1 MEPSAMAKGNAK
13 EGNVWAIRFGS
24 FGVPLA
30 HAAGQNVVTV
40 LGLRFLTD
48 NTGMAAGTAGLIFA
62 LVKIY
67 DGLLDP
73 AVGAWSDN
81 ARTRW
86 GRRLPFLALG
96 GIAMPLGL
104 AMLFG
109 VPDFASVVWTQVF
122 VTVALALHASGYT
135 LLTIPG
141 FAMLVES
148 SSDPHERT
156 RLMAWR
162 TYGTA
167 VGTLL
172 GSTMPAW
179 LLVRFGAGREGHM
192 VVALV
197 VGAVVLATTLL
208 ALRLLALAP
217 RTVPPEGSARKY
229 NLGRQARLAWA
240 NRPFRV
246 LAIAHIFLLF
256 GASIGSAAMAYFSRY
271 VLQAGDG
278 VLGNYFMASTTAMV
292 LSMPVWVR
300 LSARVGKKACYIAAM
315 AGFGLAHLSWAL
327 AGAGEPVAGVVVRAV
342 FSGFSGGGMILCA
355 YALLSDA
362 VRYDYVQSGQRRE
375 GAFAGFT
382 TLFDKLSGATAV
394 AAMGGFLSLM
404 GYVSSSKGEAVA
416 QSGSA
421 VLAVMLCVAVVPALA
436 MLAAI
441 LTMLRYDL
449 DPAHVVAAEAAL
461 EGQ

>member
-1 MEPSAMAKGNAK
+1 METRMAQPGI
-13 EGNVWAIRFGS
+13 WAIRSGS
-24 FGVPLA
+24 FCIPVA

-48 NTGMAAGTAGLIFA
+48 NTGLAAGTAGLIFA

-67 DGLLDP
+67 DGFLDP

-96 GIAMPLGL
+96 GVAMPLGL

-109 VPDFASVVWTQVF
+109 VPDLGSVVWTQVF

-141 FAMLVES
+141 LAMLVES
-148 SSDPHERT
+148 SSDPQERT

-179 LLVRFGAGREGHM
+179 LLVRFGAGRDGHM
-192 VVALV
+192 IVALV

-208 ALRLLALAP
+208 ALRLMTHAP
-217 RTVPPEGSARKY
+217 RTVPPEGSARGY
-229 NLGRQARLAWA
+229 NLVRQARLAWA
-240 NRPFRV
+240 NRPFRI
-246 LAIAHIFLLF
+246 LATAHIFLLF

-271 VLQAGDG
+271 VLEAGDG
-278 VLGNYFMASTTAMV
+278 VLGNYFMASTAAMV

-300 LSARVGKKACYIAAM
+300 LSARAGKKACYIAAM
-315 AGFGLAHLSWAL
+315 AGFGLAHLSWLL
-327 AGAGEPVAGVVVRAV
+327 AGAGEPVAGVLVRAV

-382 TLFDKLSGATAV
+382 TLFDKLSAAAAV
-394 AAMGGFLSLM
+394 AAMGGFLSAM
-404 GYVSSSKGEAVA
+404 GYVSSSGAAAVV
-416 QSGSA
+416 QSDSA

-436 MLAAI
+436 MGAAI
-441 LTMLRYDL
+441 LVMLRYDL
-449 DPAHVVAAEAAL
+449 DPADVVAAEAAL
-461 EGQ
+461 EGK

>member
-1 MEPSAMAKGNAK
+1 METRMAQPGI
-13 EGNVWAIRFGS
+13 WAIRSGS
-24 FGVPLA
+24 FCIPVA

-48 NTGMAAGTAGLIFA
+48 NTGLAAGTAGLIFA

-67 DGLLDP
+67 DGFLDP

-109 VPDFASVVWTQVF
+109 VPDLGSVVWTQVF

-141 FAMLVES
+141 LAMLVES

-179 LLVRFGAGREGHM
+179 LLVRFGAGRDGHM
-192 VVALV
+192 IVALV
-197 VGAVVLATTLL
+197 VGAVVLAT
-208 ALRLLALAP
+208 
-217 RTVPPEGSARKY
+217 
-229 NLGRQARLAWA
+229 
-240 NRPFRV
+240 
-246 LAIAHIFLLF
+246 AHIFLLF

-271 VLQAGDG
+271 VLEAGDG
-278 VLGNYFMASTTAMV
+278 VLGNYFMASTAAMV

-300 LSARVGKKACYIAAM
+300 LSARAGKKACYIAAM
-315 AGFGLAHLSWAL
+315 AGFGLAHLSWLL
-327 AGAGEPVAGVVVRAV
+327 AGAGEPVAGVLVRAV

-382 TLFDKLSGATAV
+382 TLFDKLSAAAAV
-394 AAMGGFLSLM
+394 AAMGGFLSAM
-404 GYVSSSKGEAVA
+404 GYVSSSGAAAVV
-416 QSGSA
+416 QSDSA

-436 MLAAI
+436 MGAAI
-441 LTMLRYDL
+441 LVMLRYDL
-449 DPAHVVAAEAAL
+449 DPADVVAAEAAL
-461 EGQ
+461 EGK

>member
-1 MEPSAMAKGNAK
+1 METRMAQPGI
-13 EGNVWAIRFGS
+13 WAIRSGS
-24 FGVPLA
+24 FCIPVA

-48 NTGMAAGTAGLIFA
+48 NTGLAAGTAGLIFA

-67 DGLLDP
+67 DGFLDP

-109 VPDFASVVWTQVF
+109 VPDLGSVVWTQVF

-141 FAMLVES
+141 LAMLVES
-148 SSDPHERT
+148 SSDPQERT

-179 LLVRFGAGREGHM
+179 LLVRFGAGRDGHM
-192 VVALV
+192 IVALV
-197 VGAVVLATTLL
+197 VGAVVLAT
-208 ALRLLALAP
+208 
-217 RTVPPEGSARKY
+217 
-229 NLGRQARLAWA
+229 
-240 NRPFRV
+240 
-246 LAIAHIFLLF
+246 AHIFLLF

-271 VLQAGDG
+271 VLEAGDG
-278 VLGNYFMASTTAMV
+278 ALGNYFMASTAAMV

-300 LSARVGKKACYIAAM
+300 LSARAGKKACYIAAM
-315 AGFGLAHLSWAL
+315 AGFGLAHLSWLL
-327 AGAGEPVAGVVVRAV
+327 AGAGEPVAGVLVRAV

-382 TLFDKLSGATAV
+382 TLFDKLSAAAAV
-394 AAMGGFLSLM
+394 AAMGGFLSAM
-404 GYVSSSKGEAVA
+404 GYVSSSGAAAVV
-416 QSGSA
+416 QSDSA

-436 MLAAI
+436 MGAAI
-441 LTMLRYDL
+441 LVMLRYDL
-449 DPAHVVAAEAAL
+449 DPADLVAAEVAL
-461 EGQ
+461 EGK

>member
-1 MEPSAMAKGNAK
+1 MAQPGI
-13 EGNVWAIRFGS
+13 WAIRSGS
-24 FGVPLA
+24 FCIPVA

-48 NTGMAAGTAGLIFA
+48 NTGLAAGTAGLIFA

-67 DGLLDP
+67 DGFLDP

-96 GIAMPLGL
+96 GVAMPLGL
-104 AMLFG
+104 
-109 VPDFASVVWTQVF
+109 
-122 VTVALALHASGYT
+122 
-135 LLTIPG
+135 
-141 FAMLVES
+141 AMLVES
-148 SSDPHERT
+148 SSDPQERT

-179 LLVRFGAGREGHM
+179 LLVRFGAGRDGHM
-192 VVALV
+192 IVALV

-208 ALRLLALAP
+208 ALRLMAHAP
-217 RTVPPEGSARKY
+217 RTVPPEGSAHGY
-229 NLGRQARLAWA
+229 NLVRQARLAWA
-240 NRPFRV
+240 NRPFRI
-246 LAIAHIFLLF
+246 LATAHIFLLF

-271 VLQAGDG
+271 VLEAGDG
-278 VLGNYFMASTTAMV
+278 ALGNYFMASTAAMV

-300 LSARVGKKACYIAAM
+300 LSARAGKKACYIAAM
-315 AGFGLAHLSWAL
+315 AGFGLAHLSWLL
-327 AGAGEPVAGVVVRAV
+327 AGAGEPVAGVLVRAV

-382 TLFDKLSGATAV
+382 TLFDKLSAAAAV
-394 AAMGGFLSLM
+394 AAMGGFLSAM
-404 GYVSSSKGEAVA
+404 GYVSSSGAAAVV
-416 QSGSA
+416 QSDSA

-436 MLAAI
+436 MGAAI
-441 LTMLRYDL
+441 LVMLRYDL
-449 DPAHVVAAEAAL
+449 DPADVVAAEAAL
-461 EGQ
+461 EGK